1 VRATPLGVHNP
12 RTVRDLLLTHGWELG
27 QAEAAAS
34 GITGAAVHLTGLTPS
49 TLEHLVSRGGP
60 SYGLDVVTGDDWA
73 IVAGSMARLS
83 AFARPWSALPELA
96 ELAAVTVRALGSAV
110 PTLWQTARGPVDLER
125 PVILGVLNVTPDSFS
140 DGGRYSTEATA
151 LTQAER
157 LLENGA
163 HIIDVGGESTRPG
176 RPKPVPVDEE
186 RRRVVPVVEAL
197 VRRHADLL
205 ISVDTVKADVAK
217 AALETGAAIVND
229 VSALR
234 LDAGMAKVVADA
246 KAGVILMHSR
256 GTVSDM
262 ASLDHADY
270 GASPLAEIVEELG
283 SSLDHAA
290 RSGIALERVVVDPGL
305 GFAKATTDN
314 LRVLDQLVA
323 LAVLGRPILV
333 GPSRKRFLGAAT
345 GREVDQRDV
354 ATAAA
359 CALAY
364 ERGARLF
371 RVHEPGIVRDALS
384 LAHAMA
390 AGPPRL
396 TPAV

>member
-1 VRATPLGVHNP
+1 MRATPLGVHNP
-12 RTVRDLLLTHGWELG
+12 RTVRDLLLTHGWEMG

-34 GITGAAVHLTGLTPS
+34 GITGAAVHLTGLTPT
-49 TLEHLVSRGGP
+49 TLEHLVSRSGP
-60 SYGLDVVTGDDWA
+60 AYGLDVVTGGDWA
-73 IVAGSMARLS
+73 IVAGSVARLS
-83 AFARPWSALPELA
+83 AFARPWSAPPELA
-96 ELAAVTVRALGSAV
+96 ELAAVTGRALGSAL

-140 DGGRYSTEATA
+140 DGGRYSTEAAA
-151 LTQAER
+151 LAQAER
-157 LLENGA
+157 LLEDGA
-163 HIIDVGGESTRPG
+163 CIIDVGGESTRPG
-176 RPKPVPVDEE
+176 RPDPVPVREE
-186 RRRVVPVVEAL
+186 RRRVVPIVEELA
-197 VRRHADLL
+197 RRHADLL
-205 ISVDTVKADVAK
+205 ISVDTVKAGVAK
-217 AALETGAAIVND
+217 AALEAGAAIVND

-234 LDAGMAKVVADA
+234 LDPGMAKVVADA

-270 GASPLAEIVEELG
+270 GDTLLGDIVEELG
-283 SSLDHAA
+283 SALDHAA

-305 GFAKATTDN
+305 GFAKATADN
-314 LRVLDQLVA
+314 LRVLDQLIA
-323 LAVLGRPILV
+323 LTVLGRPILV

-345 GREVDQRDV
+345 GRDVDQRDV

-371 RVHEPGIVRDALS
+371 RVHEPGTVRDALS

-390 AGPPRL
+390 AGSPGL
-396 TPAV
+396 SPAV